1 MADKNKS
8 TTAKKNQTVA
18 GDKSAKQEVAGAP
31 MLTSTFTSYDNMFAA
46 VFGAKQAPK
55 PLS

>member
-18 GDKSAKQEVAGAP
+18 GDKSVKQEVAGAP